1 MKNYFLLQKL
11 KAKRGNIMKRIIAIV
26 LTLAICLGIFAPV
39 TAFAK
44 DADVA
49 EEPMLR
55 LIVPEN
61 WEMDVD
67 NSRTVDYAIQGTEK
81 RMLTWKAEPADVA
94 KVDKWGRVTALKV
107 GKAEITATTEEGLTD
122 SVTLNVV
129 AEPTKMSEKAEKVD
143 YTLGAVAEGDNL
155 QKVVTRYELDDATV
169 PANVKDKNNY
179 EKAQSA
185 TTKDGAVWTITKYG
199 VLRVDEKATNERD
212 KEQRFMG
219 DRYFYTS
226 DTGEGKVLAIFA
238 DGANGI
244 WTVMEEGYSHIE
256 MLDIDGTEKAE
267 ILNDQTWEYVARRGM
282 VSNAYFIDGEWK
294 PEESDND
301 GLWTSMYA
309 GGELMR
315 YATLKNDP
323 NATPEQVEDARKTAT
338 LSTEAVL
345 FLTYIS
351 MRQGTVESYN
361 RAQRSGTVVDLE
373 TGKYYT
379 SEATLVGGDYSQ
391 NVPFKSPAVMFDNM
405 FSTYID
411 SGDPSYVQN
420 QEENLKLFNT
430 EGWAN
435 PAEKTDAEYDMR
447 TRNLEGFWSR
457 TYSFRDENNDYDSFA
472 YWSHNGDGTATGVST
487 KTYGD
492 GSDFLLHGENYRGLK
507 VDASGE
513 IPERLWNDLIPEGKS
528 VEDIVYKGD
537 TSSDEIIGHVFLY
550 KLAYDI
556 LGPEDPELA
565 ALISETMDKFAQHL
579 VDNSYNMVDGS
590 GQPTTWAKFSRT
602 YFHNGQVL
610 GGAPLNAMVLLTV
623 FKVAAHVT
631 GFQKW
636 EDEYRMAAFD
646 EQYQY
651 AEIMTQEL
659 ERYQLSILEY
669 VNSVTPILGKLLRH
683 LVGTKLYDRIYKLI
697 LNHSDEEMAMLGF
710 YTLFQLED
718 DEELLKY
725 YREALDDW
733 WFSMQNSENPLWYYV
748 YQLAYPN
755 ETKTDAYGNSLI
767 ETASWSLSRH
777 PMDLRRF
784 LATNKNR
791 DDVYELD
798 LDDVGIGGTNELSFD
813 PDAYTPAFWNSNS
826 KILRTVGMVFGLN
839 KIEQTVAAPDERAF
853 HKYNGS
859 TYDLDDAHN
868 IYEMEGS
875 TTYSLPYWMGRYH
888 GMLEG

>member
-1 MKNYFLLQKL
+1 
-11 KAKRGNIMKRIIAIV
+11 MKRIIAIV
-26 LTLAICLGIFAPV
+26 LTLALFVGTFCPI
-39 TAFAK
+39 TAMAKSDK
-44 DADVA
+44 DA
-49 EEPMLR
+49 EEAVMR

-61 WEMDVD
+61 WEMCIGD
-67 NSRTVDYAIQGTEK
+67 SRTVDYAMGGTEK
-81 RMLTWKAEPADVA
+81 RVLTWTAEPADVA
-94 KVDKWGRVTALKV
+94 KVDSWGRVTALKEGEAV
-107 GKAEITATTEEGLTD
+107 ITAKTEEGLTD
-122 SVTLNVV
+122 SVTLKVV
-129 AEPTKMSEKAEKVD
+129 TEPTKIAEKNEKVD
-143 YTLGAVAEGDNL
+143 YTLGAVKEGDNL
-155 QKVVTRYELDDATV
+155 QKVVTRYELNDETV
-169 PANVKDKNNY
+169 PAEVKDSSKY
-179 EKAQSA
+179 EQAKTV
-185 TTKDGAVWTITKYG
+185 TTKDGAVWTITDYG
-199 VLRVDEKATNERD
+199 VLRTYDKATNERD

-219 DRYFYTS
+219 DRYFYAA
-226 DTGEGKVLAIFA
+226 DTGKGKVLAIFA
-238 DGANGI
+238 DGENGI

-256 MLDIDGTEKAE
+256 MLDMNGTEKAE
-267 ILNDQTWEYVARRGM
+267 ALNEQTWKYIARRGM
-282 VSNAYFIDGEWK
+282 VSNAYFEEGAWK

-315 YATLKNDP
+315 YAVLKNDP
-323 NATPEQVEDARKTAT
+323 NATPEQIEEARKTAT

-391 NVPFKSPAVMFDNM
+391 NIPFESPAEMFEKMNT
-405 FSTYID
+405 TYME
-411 SGDPSYVQN
+411 SGKRTYLQLP
-420 QEENLKLFNT
+420 EENLKIFNK

-435 PAEKTDAEYDMR
+435 PAETEGDYAMR

-472 YWSHNGDGTATGVST
+472 YWSHNGDGTATGLST

-507 VDASGE
+507 VDATGE
-513 IPERLWNDLIPEGKS
+513 IPERLWKDLIPEGR
-528 VEDIVYKGD
+528 VIEDIVYKGD

-565 ALISETMDKFAQHL
+565 ALIVNTMDKFAKHL

-610 GGAPLNAMVLLTV
+610 GGAPLNALVLLSV

-631 GFQKW
+631 GYQKW

-659 ERYQLSILEY
+659 ERYHLSILEY
-669 VNSVTPILGKLLRH
+669 VNDISTVLGRILRH
-683 LVGTKLYDRIYKLI
+683 AVGTKLFDRAYKLI

-733 WFSMQNSENPLWYYV
+733 WFSMSYSENPLWYYV

-755 ETKTDAYGNSLI
+755 EKKTDAYGNSLI

-784 LATNKNR
+784 LATNGNR

-798 LDDVGIGGTNELSFD
+798 LDDVGIGGTNEISFD
-813 PDAYTPAFWNSNS
+813 PDAYTPAFWDSDS
-826 KILRTVGMVFGLN
+826 KILKTVGMIFGLT
-839 KIEQTVAAPDERAF
+839 KIEQKVAAPDERAF

-859 TYDLDDAHN
+859 SFDLDDAHN
-868 IYEMEGS
+868 VYKMEGS